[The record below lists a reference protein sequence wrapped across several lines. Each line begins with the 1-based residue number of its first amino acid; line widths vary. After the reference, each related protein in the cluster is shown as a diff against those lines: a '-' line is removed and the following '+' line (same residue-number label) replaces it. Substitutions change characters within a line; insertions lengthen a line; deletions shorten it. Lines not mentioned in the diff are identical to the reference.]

1 MTLQQFLLI
10 LRARFR
16 VICGVVA
23 IVVVAAAAVSLIL
36 PKKYTAQAALVVDAK
51 SSDPILGNMIPSQM
65 MASYIATQVDI
76 IGSDRVAQRVIEITG
91 LDQQPQFQ
99 EMWQEAT
106 EGRGDIKV
114 WLAAALKSKLDVKP
128 ARESNVIT
136 LSYTGS
142 NPEFVTMVV
151 NAFAQAYIDTAL
163 ELKVEPARQY
173 ATWFDERTKG
183 LREDLG
189 AAQKR
194 LSDYEQQHQII
205 ASDGRLDVETARLA
219 ELSTQLVAVQ
229 GLRADSRSRQSQS
242 GAAELLPEVTQSP
255 LISNLKSE
263 LARKEAERDQLRG
276 RLGPNHP
283 EVGKVAAEIGSLRQ
297 RISSETQRIAAS
309 LGTSSRISAAREEEI
324 AAAVEAQKV
333 RVLELKAHRDRISV
347 LQRDVE
353 AAQRAY
359 DLVTQRLAATN
370 LESQTQQTNV
380 AVLTPAT
387 VPLWPSGPRMLVNL
401 VLAVIVGGVLGLGS
415 ALLIELVDRRV
426 RGEDDLASVPDV
438 PILGVIPSAREAL
451 GGGFFAR
458 LFRRPAEGY

>member
-16 VICGVVA
+16 VICGVLA
-23 IVVVAAAAVSLIL
+23 IVVLAAAAVSLIL

-51 SSDPILGNMIPSQM
+51 SADPILGNMIPSQM

-76 IGSDRVAQRVIEITG
+76 IGSDRVAQRVIDITG
-91 LDQQPQFQ
+91 LDKQPQFQ

-106 EGRGDIKV
+106 EGRGGIKV
-114 WLAAALKSKLDVKP
+114 WLASALKSRLDVKP

-142 NPEFVTMVV
+142 NPEFVAMVV

-173 ATWFDERTKG
+173 ANWFDERTKG
-183 LREDLG
+183 LRDDLE

-194 LSDYEQQHQII
+194 LSDYEQQHRII

-219 ELSTQLVAVQ
+219 ELSSQLVAVQ

-255 LISNLKSE
+255 LISNLKAE

-297 RISSETQRIAAS
+297 RIGSETQRIAAS

-324 AAAVEAQKV
+324 AAAVEAQKA
-333 RVLELKAHRDRISV
+333 RVLELKAHRDSIAV

-359 DLVTQRLAATN
+359 DLVTQRLATTS

-387 VPLWPSGPRMLVNL
+387 VPLWPSGPRLLVNL
-401 VLAVIVGGVLGLGS
+401 LLAIIVGGVLGVGS
-415 ALLIELVDRRV
+415 AFLIELADRRV
-426 RGEDDLASVPDV
+426 RGEDDLASLADV
-438 PILGVIPSAREAL
+438 PILGVIPSAGEAL
-451 GGGFFAR
+451 AGGFLAR

>member
-16 VICGVVA
+16 VICGVLA
-23 IVVVAAAAVSLIL
+23 IVVLAAAAVSLIL

-51 SSDPILGNMIPSQM
+51 SADPILGNMIPSQM

-76 IGSDRVAQRVIEITG
+76 IGSDRVAQRVIDITG
-91 LDQQPQFQ
+91 LDKQPQFQ

-114 WLAAALKSKLDVKP
+114 WLASALKSRLDVKP
-128 ARESNVIT
+128 SRESNVIT

-142 NPEFVTMVV
+142 NPEFVAMVV

-173 ATWFDERTKG
+173 ANWFDERTKG
-183 LREDLG
+183 LRDDLE

-194 LSDYEQQHQII
+194 LSDYEQQHRII

-219 ELSTQLVAVQ
+219 ELSSQLVAVQ

-255 LISNLKSE
+255 LISNLKAE

-297 RISSETQRIAAS
+297 RIGSETQRIAAS

-324 AAAVEAQKV
+324 AAAVEAQKA
-333 RVLELKAHRDRISV
+333 RVLELKAHRDSIAV

-359 DLVTQRLAATN
+359 DLVTQRLATTS

-387 VPLWPSGPRMLVNL
+387 VPLWPSGPRLLVNL
-401 VLAVIVGGVLGLGS
+401 LLAIIVGGVLGVGS
-415 ALLIELVDRRV
+415 AFLIELADRRV
-426 RGEDDLASVPDV
+426 RGEDDLASLADV
-438 PILGVIPSAREAL
+438 PILGVIPSAGEAL
-451 GGGFFAR
+451 AGGFLAR